1 MSLNKFNHFFKTLS
15 AIICASA
22 VTAAAIFPC
31 VSLGIDYMA
40 EQEARK
46 LLPVESNEI
55 PDWPE
60 GPAVGAKSAILMEM
74 NTHTIL
80 YAKNIHEKMY
90 PASVTKILTSLLAMQ
105 NCDLDEKVVFSHD
118 AIYDVPP
125 DGARLGGVNEGD
137 SISLENALYSVLV
150 LSANDVASAVGEH
163 VAEKLGRE
171 SSAEGFAEIMNE
183 KAKELGCTDSHFAN
197 ANGLFDENHYTSAH
211 DLALIGCEFFSN
223 ELLCK
228 MSSTPRYHFKL
239 KPSDEDDAWF
249 SSKNELLS
257 GKLYEYEYLLGS
269 KTGFVSQSRQTL
281 VSAAEKDGMKLV
293 CVVLMEERPY
303 QYEDTL
309 ALFQYGFENFH
320 RISIDDNETKYNVE
334 SIDLFE
340 ADSDIFGDSTPL
352 ISMES
357 GKYVILPNTAEF
369 SDTKSE
375 LTYQSADAD
384 KESNVIATVNYSYSD
399 IPVGSCNIVFTKNSV
414 NAFSFSTAESA
425 PPDES
430 VDKDAAPNAE
440 FQADGSTE
448 TGNKS
453 EGGSETESQAA
464 TETDSS
470 LAKPDDTSDKESN
483 GADSQK
489 VIFINV
495 KRVIAGVLIG
505 AGAILLIIFII
516 STINSYSFSPR
527 GQSSKRIR
535 KRKHENRVAK
545 RAAKR
550 TARWQK
556 RQERKRRRQ
565 IKRRRY

>member
-1 MSLNKFNHFFKTLS
+1 MNLNKFNHILKNLS

-60 GPAVGAKSAILMEM
+60 GPAVGAKAAILMEM

-80 YAKNIHEKMY
+80 YSKNIHEKMY

-105 NCDLDEKVVFSHD
+105 NCDFDEKVVFSHD

-137 SISLENALYSVLV
+137 SFSLENALYSVLV

-239 KPSDEDDAWF
+239 KPSDEDDVWF

-320 RISIDDNETKYNVE
+320 RVSIDDNETKYNVE

-369 SDTKSE
+369 SDTVSK
-375 LTYQSADAD
+375 LTYQSKTD
-384 KESNVIATVNYSYSD
+384 KDTNIIATVNYTFSD
-399 IPVGSCNIVFTKNSV
+399 VPVGSCDIIFAKDSV
-414 NAFSFSTAESA
+414 KTFSFSTAESA
-425 PPDES
+425 PSDES
-430 VDKDAAPNAE
+430 AVQDTVSNTDS
-440 FQADGSTE
+440 QADDSTE
-448 TGNKS
+448 IGSKS
-453 EGGSETESQAA
+453 EGESESQAA
-464 TETDSS
+464 TETGNS
-470 LAKPDDTSDKESN
+470 LTNPDDASDKEN
-483 GADSQK
+483 NDADSQK

-495 KRVIAGVLIG
+495 KRLIAGILIG
-505 AGAILLIIFII
+505 AGAILLVIFII

-527 GQSSKRIR
+527 GQSNKRIR
-535 KRKHENRVAK
+535 KRRRENRAAK
-545 RAAKR
+545 RAAKK

>member
-1 MSLNKFNHFFKTLS
+1 M
-15 AIICASA
+15 
-22 VTAAAIFPC
+22 
-31 VSLGIDYMA
+31 
-40 EQEARK
+40 
-46 LLPVESNEI
+46 
-55 PDWPE
+55 
-60 GPAVGAKSAILMEM
+60 
-74 NTHTIL
+74 
-80 YAKNIHEKMY
+80 
-90 PASVTKILTSLLAMQ
+90 KIS
-105 NCDLDEKVVFSHD
+105 
-118 AIYDVPP
+118 
-125 DGARLGGVNEGD
+125 
-137 SISLENALYSVLV
+137 
-150 LSANDVASAVGEH
+150 
-163 VAEKLGRE
+163 
-171 SSAEGFAEIMNE
+171 FAEIMNE

-239 KPSDEDDAWF
+239 KPSNEDDAWF

-320 RISIDDNETKYNVE
+320 RVSIDDNETKYNVE

-369 SDTKSE
+369 SDTASE

-399 IPVGSCNIVFTKNSV
+399 IPVGSCNIVFTKDSV
-414 NAFSFSTAESA
+414 NTFSFSTAESELSSENTA
-425 PPDES
+425 QSD
-430 VDKDAAPNAE
+430 DAQTNGNPKNE
-440 FQADGSTE
+440 TE
-448 TGNKS
+448 DQTMT
-453 EGGSETESQAA
+453 ETESVL
-464 TETDSS
+464 TT
-470 LAKPDDTSDKESN
+470 PDNASDKESED
-483 GADSQK
+483 ADEQK
-489 VIFINV
+489 VIFVNV
-495 KRVIAGVLIG
+495 KRVIAGILIG

-527 GQSSKRIR
+527 GQSNRRIR
-535 KRKHENRVAK
+535 KRKQENRIAK
-545 RAAKR
+545 RAAKK

-565 IKRRRY
+565 RRKRRY

>member
-1 MSLNKFNHFFKTLS
+1 MNLNKFNHILKTLS

-137 SISLENALYSVLV
+137 SFSLENALYSVLV

-239 KPSDEDDAWF
+239 NPSDEDDVWF

-320 RISIDDNETKYNVE
+320 RVSIDDNETKYNVE

-369 SDTKSE
+369 SDTESK
-375 LTYQSADAD
+375 LTYQSANAD

-414 NAFSFSTAESA
+414 NAFSFSTAESE
-425 PPDES
+425 PLSDNTDENT
-430 VDKDAAPNAE
+430 DKNTAQSAE
-440 FQADGSTE
+440 PQTDSNPEDKTE
-448 TGNKS
+448 SQTMT
-453 EGGSETESQAA
+453 ETESVSPA
-464 TETDSS
+464 
-470 LAKPDDTSDKESN
+470 
-483 GADSQK
+483 ADSASDNESPNADGQK

-495 KRVIAGVLIG
+495 KRVIAGILIG
-505 AGAILLIIFII
+505 AGIILLIIFII

-527 GQSSKRIR
+527 GQSNRRIR
-535 KRKHENRVAK
+535 KRKQENRLAK
-545 RAAKR
+545 RAAKK

-565 IKRRRY
+565 RRRRRY